1 MIVKKASEVNQHLKV
16 LCRKKNINIIDH
28 GNSITVR
35 HLNGSK
41 LHLNLQGNKVV
52 T

>member
-1 MIVKKASEVNQHLKV
+1 MIVEKAYEVNQHLKV
-16 LCRKKNINIIDH
+16 SCRKKNSNIIDH

-41 LHLNLQGNKVV
+41 LHLNLKGNKVV